1 MPVTEKRWVE
11 SWHVAEDDFRV
22 WVREGVYIHVCLST
36 FFGAE
41 MEPLCTV
48 NYSRYGSLVLAGFVG
63 GGVLIGITVA
73 GASNQLFVDIKV

>member
-48 NYSRYGSLVLAGFVG
+48 TILAMGHWY
-63 GGVLIGITVA
+63 
-73 GASNQLFVDIKV
+73 